1 MAIGRLRRGPEAGT
15 DISPRLSRPDY
26 LAQTISPG
34 CKPLELHRQL
44 GDLLQRGGLATV
56 VQREIRLPL
65 GRRFRR
71 VGAMMETNFLALFA
85 GLKGLIVAMGITTPE
100 IFDSTVQEAMAE
112 MERGSPAGVL
122 YISYGLR
129 SDRYDC

>member
-1 MAIGRLRRGPEAGT
+1 
-15 DISPRLSRPDY
+15 
-26 LAQTISPG
+26 
-34 CKPLELHRQL
+34 
-44 GDLLQRGGLATV
+44 
-56 VQREIRLPL
+56 
-65 GRRFRR
+65 
-71 VGAMMETNFLALFA
+71 MMETNFLALFA